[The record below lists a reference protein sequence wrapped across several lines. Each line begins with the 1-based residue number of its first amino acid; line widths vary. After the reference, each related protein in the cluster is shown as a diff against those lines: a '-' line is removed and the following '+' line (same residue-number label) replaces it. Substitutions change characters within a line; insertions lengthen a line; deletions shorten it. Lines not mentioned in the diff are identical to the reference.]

1 MAIETETFNMC
12 NYSTSRLVI
21 VLRDESIVIEPGRRD
36 KPSVYPFTMNELQ
49 QIANTSSYIQTGYL
63 RPNKEQEEY
72 IYTTLRIQDWKD
84 ILTDEQ
90 VEDIILH
97 PTVEGLRR
105 LIEIRNT
112 QYFSRVYGVFVGLKN
127 VNAPIATNVIRLMT
141 GRYKEMQRGK
151 ITTEY
156 RVTEKDI
163 PTIGVQNGKDN
174 SEEIAELKRKMQE
187 QEALIAALT
196 EKLNAEQPMI
206 SATKPTVAKT
216 TTKRKTTTKN

>member
-72 IYTTLRIQDWKD
+72 IYTALRIQDWKD
-84 ILTDEQ
+84 ILTDEE
-90 VEDIILH
+90 VEDIILN

-163 PTIGVQNGKDN
+163 PTIGMQGGKDN
-174 SEEIAELKRKMQE
+174 SGEIAELKRKMQE

-196 EKLNAEQPMI
+196 EKLNAEKTET
-206 SATKPTVAKT
+206 STTKSTTAKT

>member
-72 IYTTLRIQDWKD
+72 IYTALRIQDWKD

-127 VNAPIATNVIRLMT
+127 VNVPIATNVIRLMT

-196 EKLNAEQPMI
+196 EKLNAEQPMV
-206 SATKPTVAKT
+206 SATKPTAAKT